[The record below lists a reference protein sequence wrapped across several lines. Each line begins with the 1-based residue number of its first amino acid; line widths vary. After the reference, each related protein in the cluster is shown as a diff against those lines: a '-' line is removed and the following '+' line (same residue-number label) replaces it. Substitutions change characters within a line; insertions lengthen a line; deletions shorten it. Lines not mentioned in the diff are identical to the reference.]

1 MLLQLVPHQ
10 IGRRVIM
17 LHLGDMFLKHN
28 QLMANR
34 IKIEVGEEAN
44 NKGMVEDINKDTH
57 SKGTHNKD
65 TLNKDTLNKEG
76 IINNNSSLC
85 MYNKNIVVVED
96 RVV

>member
-1 MLLQLVPHQ
+1 
-10 IGRRVIM
+10 M

-65 TLNKDTLNKEG
+65 TLNKEG

>member
-1 MLLQLVPHQ
+1 
-10 IGRRVIM
+10 M

-57 SKGTHNKD
+57 
-65 TLNKDTLNKEG
+65 NKEG
-76 IINNNSSLC
+76 TINNNSSLC
-85 MYNKNIVVVED
+85 MYNKNIVVVQD